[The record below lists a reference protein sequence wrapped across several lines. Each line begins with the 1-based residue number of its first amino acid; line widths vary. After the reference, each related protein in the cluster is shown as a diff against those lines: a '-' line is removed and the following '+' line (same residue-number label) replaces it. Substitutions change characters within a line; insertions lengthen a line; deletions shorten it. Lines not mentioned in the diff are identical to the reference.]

1 MLELERKMIADG
13 TWNCTDCRNMIRINE
28 TLCDCCIEWVEFSM
42 CNCGGKEFRLTEQI
56 KTNKN
61 ERI

>member
-1 MLELERKMIADG
+1 MMTALIPRLKAMGIPAASS
-13 TWNCTDCRNMIRINE
+13 NMIRVNE
-28 TLCDCCIEWVEFSM
+28 TLCDCCIEWVEFSR